1 MTLLDVS
8 VGGEWAGVPYP
19 PARLYTTILVML
31 VAVTVAV
38 LVIRARVAN
47 RLLAE
52 IARTLGF
59 FLVAIGMIVYTVA
72 FRGLRPWE
80 LAIAWALSVPAIVW
94 FVWRLNQIM
103 MRPLEE
109 LERLGDAIQ
118 SHNWSA
124 LLVAS
129 GPVEVGSGQVHD
141 ALRDVAAL
149 IEETTSTAGAVLAAS
164 GRVAEIG
171 GEAADGARRVTD
183 SLARLSSGADGNLE
197 AAERIEGA
205 ARRLTDAAGAVDSA
219 ARESLAISTTVEE
232 RAREGVV
239 QAEEATSRVTAMA
252 QLARDGVERVAVL
265 REASARIGEITQV
278 IGEIA
283 AQTNLLALNAAIEAA
298 RAGEAGRGFAV
309 VAEEVRKLANRSS
322 QSLRRIED
330 LLTQMAERSDE
341 AAERFQ
347 RMEGAVGEGERVM
360 QQAMSVFRGIELDAR
375 RTVQLARTVASAS
388 DGQRELVQEL
398 GMASRQVA
406 QVAAETVSATGEASD
421 ATQRQ
426 RALTERLRAT
436 GRALAAAAETLGAVV
451 SRFGAGEGGSRGAS
465 SSGASSS
472 GASSSGASSS
482 GVSAPAAAS
491 PVMSNRAAAR
501 SGTTPPAAFSLDP

>member
-1 MTLLDVS
+1 MMLLDVS
-8 VGGEWAGVPYP
+8 TVSGEWAGVPYP
-19 PARLYTTILVML
+19 PERLYTTIVVML

-38 LVIRARVAN
+38 LVIRLRVAN

-52 IARTLGF
+52 IARTLGI
-59 FLVAIGMIVYTVA
+59 FLVAIGVIVYTVA

-80 LAIAWALSVPAIVW
+80 LALAWALSVPAIVW

-118 SHNWSA
+118 SHNWAA
-124 LLVAS
+124 LLAAS
-129 GPVEVGSGQVHD
+129 GPAEVGSGQVHE

-149 IEETTSTAGAVLAAS
+149 IEETQTIAGSVLDAS

-171 GEAADGARRVTD
+171 GDAADGARRVTD
-183 SLARLSSGADGNLE
+183 SLARLTSGADGNLE

-205 ARRLTDAAGAVDSA
+205 AHRLTVAAGAVDSA
-219 ARESLAISTTVEE
+219 ARESLAISTAVEE
-232 RAREGVV
+232 HAREGVV
-239 QAEEATSRVTAMA
+239 RAEEATTRVTEIA

-309 VAEEVRKLANRSS
+309 VADEVRKLAKRSS

-330 LLTQMAERSDE
+330 LLMQMAERSDE
-341 AAERFQ
+341 AADRFQ

-360 QQAMSVFRGIELDAR
+360 QQAMSVFRGIEMDAR
-375 RTVQLARTVASAS
+375 RTVDLARTVTAAS
-388 DGQRELVQEL
+388 GEQGELVQEL
-398 GMASRQVA
+398 GFASRQVT
-406 QVAAETVSATGEASD
+406 QVAAETVSATGEAAE

-426 RALTERLRAT
+426 RALTERLRET
-436 GRALAAAAETLGAVV
+436 GRALEVAAATLGAVV
-451 SRFGAGEGGSRGAS
+451 ARFGSREGESAEPSGAVGVPAGERRHRPGFA
-465 SSGASSS
+465 
-472 GASSSGASSS
+472 
-482 GVSAPAAAS
+482 
-491 PVMSNRAAAR
+491 PVMSK
-501 SGTTPPAAFSLDP
+501 

>member
-1 MTLLDVS
+1 MMLLDVS
-8 VGGEWAGVPYP
+8 LVGGEWAGVPYP
-19 PARLYTTILVML
+19 PARLYTTIVVML
-31 VAVTVAV
+31 VAVAVAV
-38 LVIRARVAN
+38 MVVRLRVAN

-52 IARTLGF
+52 IARTLGI
-59 FLVAIGMIVYTVA
+59 FLVVIGIIVYTVA

-80 LAIAWALSVPAIVW
+80 LAFAWALSVPAIVW

-118 SHNWSA
+118 SHNWTA
-124 LLVAS
+124 LLAAS
-129 GPVEVGSGQVHD
+129 GPAGVGSGQVHE

-149 IEETTSTAGAVLAAS
+149 IEETQATAGSVLDAS

-171 GEAADGARRVTD
+171 GEAADGARRVTE
-183 SLARLSSGADGNLE
+183 SLARLTGGADGNLE

-205 ARRLTDAAGAVDSA
+205 ARRLTVAAGAVDSA

-239 QAEEATSRVTAMA
+239 RAEEATTRVTEIA

-309 VAEEVRKLANRSS
+309 VADGVRKLAKRSS

-375 RTVQLARTVASAS
+375 RTVDLARTVAAAS
-388 DGQRELVQEL
+388 GEQGELVQDL
-398 GMASRQVA
+398 GFASRQVA
-406 QVAAETVSATGEASD
+406 QVAAETVSATGEASE

-426 RALTERLRAT
+426 RALTERLRET
-436 GRALAAAAETLGAVV
+436 GHALEAAAATLGAVV
-451 SRFGAGEGGSRGAS
+451 VRFGTREDGVEGSAGLEIAV
-465 SSGASSS
+465 
-472 GASSSGASSS
+472 
-482 GVSAPAAAS
+482 GVEEAEAVGRRRRAALA
-491 PVMSNRAAAR
+491 PVMSK
-501 SGTTPPAAFSLDP
+501 

>member
-1 MTLLDVS
+1 MMLLGVLVQGS
-8 VGGEWAGVPYP
+8 AWSGVPYP
-19 PARLYTTILVML
+19 PERLYTTIIVML
-31 VAVTVAV
+31 VAVTIAV
-38 LVIRARVAN
+38 LVVRMRVAN

-52 IARTLGF
+52 IARTLGV
-59 FLVAIGMIVYTVA
+59 FLVAIGIIVYTVA
-72 FRGLRPWE
+72 FRGLHPGE

-103 MRPLEE
+103 MRPLDE
-109 LERLGDAIQ
+109 LERLGDAIH

-124 LLVAS
+124 LLAGN
-129 GPVEVGSGQVHD
+129 GPAEVGSGQVHE

-149 IEETTSTAGAVLAAS
+149 IEETQATAGAVLAAS

-171 GEAADGARRVTD
+171 GEAADGARRVTE
-183 SLARLSSGADGNLE
+183 SLARLTTGADGNLE
-197 AAERIEGA
+197 AAERIERA

-232 RAREGVV
+232 RARDGVV
-239 QAEEATSRVTAMA
+239 HAEQATSRVTDMA

-309 VAEEVRKLANRSS
+309 VAEEVRKLANRSA

-360 QQAMSVFRGIELDAR
+360 QQAMSVFRGIELDAQ
-375 RTVQLARTVASAS
+375 RTVQLAGTVAAAS
-388 DGQRELVQEL
+388 EEQGELVQEL
-398 GMASRQVA
+398 GLASRQVA
-406 QVAAETVSATGEASD
+406 QVATETVSATGEASD

-426 RALTERLRAT
+426 RALTERLRET
-436 GRALAAAAETLGAVV
+436 GRALANAAETLGTVV
-451 SRFGAGEGGSRGAS
+451 ARFGSREESLGEGGGVVLPAGSGLTMDPGSRGW
-465 SSGASSS
+465 
-472 GASSSGASSS
+472 
-482 GVSAPAAAS
+482 
-491 PVMSNRAAAR
+491 RRR
-501 SGTTPPAAFSLDP
+501 SGGESRGRG

>member
-1 MTLLDVS
+1 MMLLEVS
-8 VGGEWAGVPYP
+8 IVGGEWAGVPYP
-19 PARLYTTILVML
+19 PARLYSTIIVML

-38 LVIRARVAN
+38 LAVRLRVTN

-52 IARTLGF
+52 IARTLGA
-59 FLVAIGMIVYTVA
+59 FLVVIGVIVYTVA

-80 LAIAWALSVPAIVW
+80 LALAWALSVPAIVW

-118 SHNWSA
+118 SRNWSA
-124 LLVAS
+124 LLAAN
-129 GPVEVGSGQVHD
+129 GPDGVGSGQVHE

-149 IEETTSTAGAVLAAS
+149 IEETQATAGSVLGAS
-164 GRVAEIG
+164 ARVTDIG
-171 GEAADGARRVTD
+171 GEAADGARRVTE
-183 SLARLSSGADGNLE
+183 SLARLTGGADGNLE

-205 ARRLTDAAGAVDSA
+205 ARRLTVAAGAVDSA

-239 QAEEATSRVTAMA
+239 RAEDATSRVTEIA

-309 VAEEVRKLANRSS
+309 VADEVRKLANRSS

-330 LLTQMAERSDE
+330 LLMQMAERSDE

-347 RMEGAVGEGERVM
+347 RMQGAVGEGERVM
-360 QQAMSVFRGIELDAR
+360 QQAMAVFRGIELDAR
-375 RTVQLARTVASAS
+375 RTVELARTVASAS
-388 DGQRELVQEL
+388 GEQGELVQEL
-398 GMASRQVA
+398 GLASRQVA
-406 QVAAETVSATGEASD
+406 QVAAETVSATGEAAD

-426 RALTERLRAT
+426 GALTERLRET
-436 GRALAAAAETLGAVV
+436 GRGLAAAAATLGAVV
-451 SRFGAGEGGSRGAS
+451 ARFGSK
-465 SSGASSS
+465 
-472 GASSSGASSS
+472 
-482 GVSAPAAAS
+482 
-491 PVMSNRAAAR
+491 
-501 SGTTPPAAFSLDP
+501 

>member
-1 MTLLDVS
+1 MMLLDVS
-8 VGGEWAGVPYP
+8 MVGGEWTGVPYP

-38 LVIRARVAN
+38 LVVRLRVAN

-52 IARTLGF
+52 IARTLGI
-59 FLVAIGMIVYTVA
+59 FLVVIGVIVYTVA

-80 LAIAWALSVPAIVW
+80 LALAWALSVPAIVW

-109 LERLGDAIQ
+109 LERLGDAIH
-118 SHNWSA
+118 SHNWTA
-124 LLVAS
+124 LLAVS
-129 GPVEVGSGQVHD
+129 GPAGVGSGQVHE

-149 IEETTSTAGAVLAAS
+149 IEETQATAGSVLEAS

-171 GEAADGARRVTD
+171 GEAADGSRRVTE
-183 SLARLSSGADGNLE
+183 SLARLTGGADGNLE

-205 ARRLTDAAGAVDSA
+205 ARRLTVAAGAVDSA

-239 QAEEATSRVTAMA
+239 RAEEATTRVTEIA

-309 VAEEVRKLANRSS
+309 VADEVRKLAKRSS

-360 QQAMSVFRGIELDAR
+360 QHAMSVFRGIELDAR
-375 RTVQLARTVASAS
+375 RTVELASTVAAAS
-388 DGQRELVQEL
+388 GEQGELVQEL
-398 GMASRQVA
+398 GYASRQVA
-406 QVAAETVSATGEASD
+406 QVAAETVSATGEASE

-426 RALTERLRAT
+426 RALTERLRET
-436 GRALAAAAETLGAVV
+436 GRVLEAAAATLGAVV
-451 SRFGAGEGGSRGAS
+451 GRFGTREGGVEGAER
-465 SSGASSS
+465 AV
-472 GASSSGASSS
+472 
-482 GVSAPAAAS
+482 GVAEAEAGGRRHRAALA
-491 PVMSNRAAAR
+491 PVMSK
-501 SGTTPPAAFSLDP
+501 

>member
-1 MTLLDVS
+1 MMFLDVS
-8 VGGEWAGVPYP
+8 TVSGEWAGVPYP
-19 PARLYTTILVML
+19 PERLYTTIIVML

-38 LVIRARVAN
+38 LVIRLRVAN

-52 IARTLGF
+52 IARTLGV
-59 FLVAIGMIVYTVA
+59 FLVAIGVIVYTVA

-80 LAIAWALSVPAIVW
+80 LALAWALSVPAIVW

-118 SHNWSA
+118 SHNWAA
-124 LLVAS
+124 LLAAG
-129 GPVEVGSGQVHD
+129 GPAEVGSGQVNE

-149 IEETTSTAGAVLAAS
+149 IEETQTIAGSVLDAS

-183 SLARLSSGADGNLE
+183 SLARLTSGADGNLE

-205 ARRLTDAAGAVDSA
+205 ARRLTVAAGAVDSA
-219 ARESLAISTTVEE
+219 ARESLAISTAVEE

-239 QAEEATSRVTAMA
+239 RAEEATTRVTEIA

-309 VAEEVRKLANRSS
+309 VADEVRKLAKRSS

-330 LLTQMAERSDE
+330 LLMQMAERSDE

-360 QQAMSVFRGIELDAR
+360 QQAMSVFRGIEVDAR
-375 RTVQLARTVASAS
+375 RTVDLARTVAAAS
-388 DGQRELVQEL
+388 GEQGELVEEL
-398 GMASRQVA
+398 GFASRQVT
-406 QVAAETVSATGEASD
+406 QVAAETVSATGEAAE

-426 RALTERLRAT
+426 RALTERLRET
-436 GRALAAAAETLGAVV
+436 GRALEVAAATLGAVV
-451 SRFGAGEGGSRGAS
+451 ARFGSSEGGSSEGESREPAGVVGVDGGA
-465 SSGASSS
+465 GRRR
-472 GASSSGASSS
+472 
-482 GVSAPAAAS
+482 AAFA
-491 PVMSNRAAAR
+491 PVMSK
-501 SGTTPPAAFSLDP
+501 

>member
-1 MTLLDVS
+1 MMLLNVL
-8 VGGEWAGVPYP
+8 VPGGEWAGVPYP
-19 PARLYTTILVML
+19 PERLYTTIIVML

-38 LVIRARVAN
+38 LAIRVRVAN

-52 IARTLGF
+52 IARTLGV
-59 FLVAIGMIVYTVA
+59 FLVAIGIIVYTVA

-80 LAIAWALSVPAIVW
+80 LVLAWVLSVPAIVW

-109 LERLGDAIQ
+109 LERLGDAIH
-118 SHNWSA
+118 SHNWAA
-124 LLVAS
+124 LLVGS
-129 GPVEVGSGQVHD
+129 GPAEVGSGQVHE

-149 IEETTSTAGAVLAAS
+149 IEETRGTAGSVLAAS

-171 GEAADGARRVTD
+171 GEAADGARRVTE
-183 SLARLSSGADGNLE
+183 SLARLTSGADGNLE
-197 AAERIEGA
+197 AAERIERA
-205 ARRLTDAAGAVDSA
+205 ARRLTDAAGAVDA
-219 ARESLAISTTVEE
+219 AAHESLAISTTVEE
-232 RAREGVV
+232 RAREGVA
-239 QAEEATSRVTAMA
+239 QAEQATSRVTDMA
-252 QLARDGVERVAVL
+252 QLARDGVQRVAVL

-309 VAEEVRKLANRSS
+309 VAEEVRKLANRSA
-322 QSLRRIED
+322 QSLRRIEE

-360 QQAMSVFRGIELDAR
+360 QQAMSVFRGIELDAQ

-388 DGQRELVQEL
+388 GEQGELVQEL
-398 GMASRQVA
+398 GLASRQVA
-406 QVAAETVSATGEASD
+406 QVASETVSATGEAAD

-426 RALTERLRAT
+426 RALTERLRETA
-436 GRALAAAAETLGAVV
+436 RALAGAAETLGGVV
-451 SRFGAGEGGSRGAS
+451 SRFGSRESETAG
-465 SSGASSS
+465 
-472 GASSSGASSS
+472 
-482 GVSAPAAAS
+482 VPARS
-491 PVMSNRAAAR
+491 PVMSNLAQR
-501 SGTTPPAAFSLDP
+501 

>member
-1 MTLLDVS
+1 MLLNVS
-8 VGGEWAGVPYP
+8 LPGAEWAGVPYP

-31 VAVTVAV
+31 VAVAVAV
-38 LVIRARVAN
+38 LVVRLRVAN

-59 FLVAIGMIVYTVA
+59 FLVVIGAIVYTVA

-80 LAIAWALSVPAIVW
+80 LVIAWALSVPAIVW

-124 LLVAS
+124 LLEAS
-129 GPVEVGSGQVHD
+129 GPAGVGSGQVHE

-149 IEETTSTAGAVLAAS
+149 IEETRSTAGEVLDAS
-164 GRVAEIG
+164 DRVAEIG
-171 GEAADGARRVTD
+171 GEAADGARRVTE
-183 SLARLSSGADGNLE
+183 SLARLTSGADGNIE

-239 QAEEATSRVTAMA
+239 RAEEATSRVTDMA

-322 QSLRRIED
+322 QSLRRIEE
-330 LLTQMAERSDE
+330 LLGQMAARSDE

-360 QQAMSVFRGIELDAR
+360 QQAMAVFNGIELDAR
-375 RTVQLARTVASAS
+375 RTVELARTVAAAS
-388 DGQRELVQEL
+388 GEQGELVQEL
-398 GMASRQVA
+398 GRASRQVA
-406 QVAAETVSATGEASD
+406 QVASETVSATEDAAEA
-421 ATQRQ
+421 TRRQ
-426 RALTERLRAT
+426 RALTERLRET
-436 GRALAAAAETLGAVV
+436 GHALANAAAGLGAVV
-451 SRFGAGEGGSRGAS
+451 ARFGSRGE
-465 SSGASSS
+465 
-472 GASSSGASSS
+472 
-482 GVSAPAAAS
+482 
-491 PVMSNRAAAR
+491 RETR
-501 SGTTPPAAFSLDP
+501 

>member
-1 MTLLDVS
+1 MLLNVS
-8 VGGEWAGVPYP
+8 LPGGEWAGVPYP

-31 VAVTVAV
+31 VAVAVTVLAV
-38 LVIRARVAN
+38 RLRVAN

-52 IARTLGF
+52 IARTLGM
-59 FLVAIGMIVYTVA
+59 FLVVIGAIVYTVA
-72 FRGLRPWE
+72 VRGLRPWE
-80 LAIAWALSVPAIVW
+80 LVIAWALSVPAIVW

-124 LLVAS
+124 LLMAS
-129 GPVEVGSGQVHD
+129 GPAGVGSGQVHE

-149 IEETTSTAGAVLAAS
+149 IEETRSTAGEVLDAS
-164 GRVAEIG
+164 DRVAEIG
-171 GEAADGARRVTD
+171 GEAADGARRVTE
-183 SLARLSSGADGNLE
+183 SLGRLTSGADGNIE

-239 QAEEATSRVTAMA
+239 RAEEATSRVTDMA

-330 LLTQMAERSDE
+330 LLGQMAARSDE

-360 QQAMSVFRGIELDAR
+360 QQAMAVFNGIELDAR
-375 RTVQLARTVASAS
+375 RTVELARTVAAAS
-388 DGQRELVQEL
+388 GEQGELVQEL
-398 GMASRQVA
+398 GRASRQVA
-406 QVAAETVSATGEASD
+406 QVAAETVSATEDASE

-426 RALTERLRAT
+426 RALTERLRET
-436 GRALAAAAETLGAVV
+436 GHALANAAAGLGAVV
-451 SRFGAGEGGSRGAS
+451 SRFGAKGAGE
-465 SSGASSS
+465 
-472 GASSSGASSS
+472 
-482 GVSAPAAAS
+482 
-491 PVMSNRAAAR
+491 AR
-501 SGTTPPAAFSLDP
+501 

>member
-1 MTLLDVS
+1 MIVPDGPMM
-8 VGGEWAGVPYP
+8 GGEWAGVPYP
-19 PARLYTTILVML
+19 PARLYTTIIVML

-38 LVIRARVAN
+38 LVVRLRVAN

-52 IARTLGF
+52 IARTLGI
-59 FLVAIGMIVYTVA
+59 FLVLIGVIVYTVA

-80 LAIAWALSVPAIVW
+80 LVLAWALSVPAIIW

-118 SHNWSA
+118 SRNWAA
-124 LLVAS
+124 LLAAR
-129 GPVEVGSGQVHD
+129 GPAGVESGQVHE

-149 IEETTSTAGAVLAAS
+149 IEETRATAGSVLEAS

-171 GEAADGARRVTD
+171 GAAADGARRVTE
-183 SLARLSSGADGNLE
+183 SLARLTSGADGNLE

-205 ARRLTDAAGAVDSA
+205 ARRLTVAAGAVDSA

-239 QAEEATSRVTAMA
+239 RAEEATTRVTEIAH
-252 QLARDGVERVAVL
+252 LARDGVERVAVL

-309 VAEEVRKLANRSS
+309 VADEVRKLAKRSS
-322 QSLRRIED
+322 QSLRRIEE
-330 LLTQMAERSDE
+330 LLTQMAKRSDE

-347 RMEGAVGEGERVM
+347 LMEGAVGEGERVM
-360 QQAMSVFRGIELDAR
+360 QQAMSVFRGIELDAQ
-375 RTVQLARTVASAS
+375 RTVELARTVTAAS
-388 DGQRELVQEL
+388 GEQGELVQEL
-398 GMASRQVA
+398 GFASRQVA

-421 ATQRQ
+421 ATQHQ
-426 RALTERLRAT
+426 RALTERLRET
-436 GRALAAAAETLGAVV
+436 GRALETAAATLGAVV
-451 SRFGAGEGGSRGAS
+451 ARFGSSEEASGGGAAVVES
-465 SSGASSS
+465 
-472 GASSSGASSS
+472 
-482 GVSAPAAAS
+482 VEPRRRAALA
-491 PVMSNRAAAR
+491 PVMSK
-501 SGTTPPAAFSLDP
+501 

>member
-1 MTLLDVS
+1 MMLLDVL
-8 VGGEWAGVPYP
+8 VPGGGWSGVPYP
-19 PARLYTTILVML
+19 PARLYTTIIVML
-31 VAVTVAV
+31 VAVTIAV
-38 LVIRARVAN
+38 LVIRAKVAN
-47 RLLAE
+47 RLLAD
-52 IARTLGF
+52 IARTLGV
-59 FLVAIGMIVYTVA
+59 FLIAIGIIVYTVA

-80 LAIAWALSVPAIVW
+80 LVLAWALSIPAIVW

-124 LLVAS
+124 LLAGS
-129 GPVEVGSGQVHD
+129 GPAEVGSGQVHE

-149 IEETTSTAGAVLAAS
+149 IEETRGTAGAVLAAS

-171 GEAADGARRVTD
+171 GEASDGARRVTE
-183 SLARLSSGADGNLE
+183 SLARLTSGADGNQE
-197 AAERIEGA
+197 AAERIERA

-232 RAREGVV
+232 RARDGVV
-239 QAEEATSRVTAMA
+239 HAEQATSRVTDMA
-252 QLARDGVERVAVL
+252 QLARDGVERVSVL

-309 VAEEVRKLANRSS
+309 VAEEVRKLANRSA

-330 LLTQMAERSDE
+330 LLTQMAARSDE

-375 RTVQLARTVASAS
+375 RTVALARTVAAAS
-388 DGQRELVQEL
+388 GEQGELVQEL
-398 GMASRQVA
+398 GLASRQVA
-406 QVAAETVSATGEASD
+406 QVAAETVSVTGEASE
-421 ATQRQ
+421 ATERQ
-426 RALTERLRAT
+426 RALTERLRET
-436 GRALAAAAETLGAVV
+436 GRALAKAAETLGAVV
-451 SRFGAGEGGSRGAS
+451 ARFGSREAESGEDSRVVLPAGAGLAMDADSRERVRRSGSGSR
-465 SSGASSS
+465 
-472 GASSSGASSS
+472 
-482 GVSAPAAAS
+482 V
-491 PVMSNRAAAR
+491 
-501 SGTTPPAAFSLDP
+501 

>member
-1 MTLLDVS
+1 
-8 VGGEWAGVPYP
+8 
-19 PARLYTTILVML
+19 LYTTIVVML
-31 VAVTVAV
+31 VAVAIAV
-38 LVIRARVAN
+38 LVVRLRVAN

-52 IARTLGF
+52 IARTLGI
-59 FLVAIGMIVYTVA
+59 FLVVIGAIVYTVA
-72 FRGLRPWE
+72 FRGLHPWE
-80 LAIAWALSVPAIVW
+80 LVLAWALSAPAIVW

-124 LLVAS
+124 LLTGTEQVQ
-129 GPVEVGSGQVHD
+129 VGSGQVHE

-149 IEETTSTAGAVLAAS
+149 IEETRSTAGAVLAAS

-171 GEAADGARRVTD
+171 GEAADGARRVTE
-183 SLARLSSGADGNLE
+183 SLARLTSGADGNLE

-205 ARRLTDAAGAVDSA
+205 ARRLTGAAGAVDSA

-239 QAEEATSRVTAMA
+239 QAEQATTRVTEIAH
-252 QLARDGVERVAVL
+252 LARDGVERVAA
-265 REASARIGEITQV
+265 RRGASARIGEITQV

-322 QSLRRIED
+322 QSLRRIEE

-341 AAERFQ
+341 AADRLQ
-347 RMEGAVGEGERVM
+347 RMEGAVAEGERVM
-360 QQAMSVFRGIELDAR
+360 HQAMEVFRGIEIDAR
-375 RTVQLARTVASAS
+375 RTVGLARTVASAS
-388 DGQRELVQEL
+388 GEQGELVQEL
-398 GMASRQVA
+398 GLASRQVA
-406 QVAAETVSATGEASD
+406 QVASETVSTTEQASD
-421 ATQRQ
+421 ATERQ
-426 RALTERLRAT
+426 RALTERLRET
-436 GRALAAAAETLGAVV
+436 GRALAGAAEKLGAVV
-451 SRFGAGEGGSRGAS
+451 ARFGSRDGIAGADAGVGSAGGTGSGARFGSAGGAGSGGSGVGSGVRSGAAAGEGRGLPRDT
-465 SSGASSS
+465 
-472 GASSSGASSS
+472 
-482 GVSAPAAAS
+482 SAGEMDLAAL
-491 PVMSNRAAAR
+491 RKR
-501 SGTTPPAAFSLDP
+501 S

>member
-1 MTLLDVS
+1 MMLLDVTMVS
-8 VGGEWAGVPYP
+8 GEWAGVPYP
-19 PARLYTTILVML
+19 PARLYTTIIVML
-31 VAVTVAV
+31 VAVAVAV
-38 LVIRARVAN
+38 LAVRFRVAN

-52 IARTLGF
+52 IARTLGI
-59 FLVAIGMIVYTVA
+59 FLVAIGVIVYTVA

-80 LAIAWALSVPAIVW
+80 LALAWALSVPAIVW

-118 SHNWSA
+118 SHNWAA
-124 LLVAS
+124 LLAAS
-129 GPVEVGSGQVHD
+129 GPAGVGSGQVHE

-149 IEETTSTAGAVLAAS
+149 IEETQSTAGSVLHAS

-183 SLARLSSGADGNLE
+183 SLARLTSGADGNLE
-197 AAERIEGA
+197 AAERIERA
-205 ARRLTDAAGAVDSA
+205 ARRLTVAADAVDSA

-239 QAEEATSRVTAMA
+239 RAEEATTRVTEIA

-309 VAEEVRKLANRSS
+309 VADEVRKLAKRSS

-347 RMEGAVGEGERVM
+347 LMEGAVGEGERVM

-375 RTVQLARTVASAS
+375 RTVDLASTVAAAS
-388 DGQRELVQEL
+388 GEQGELVQEL
-398 GMASRQVA
+398 GFASRQVA
-406 QVAAETVSATGEASD
+406 QVAAETVSATGEAAE

-426 RALTERLRAT
+426 RALTERLRET
-436 GRALAAAAETLGAVV
+436 GHALEAAASTLGAVV
-451 SRFGAGEGGSRGAS
+451 ARFGSSEDAVAVGPGVPEAGAGELRRRAGL
-465 SSGASSS
+465 
-472 GASSSGASSS
+472 
-482 GVSAPAAAS
+482 S
-491 PVMSNRAAAR
+491 PVMSK
-501 SGTTPPAAFSLDP
+501 

>member
-1 MTLLDVS
+1 MMLLDVS
-8 VGGEWAGVPYP
+8 LVSGEWAGVPYP
-19 PARLYTTILVML
+19 PARLYTTIVVML

-38 LVIRARVAN
+38 LAVRLRVAN

-52 IARTLGF
+52 IARTLGI
-59 FLVAIGMIVYTVA
+59 FLVAIGVIVYTVA

-80 LAIAWALSVPAIVW
+80 LALAWALSVPAIMW

-118 SHNWSA
+118 SHNWTS
-124 LLVAS
+124 LLAAS
-129 GPVEVGSGQVHD
+129 GPAGVGSGQVHE

-149 IEETTSTAGAVLAAS
+149 IEETQVIAGSVLDAS

-171 GEAADGARRVTD
+171 GEAADGARRVTE
-183 SLARLSSGADGNLE
+183 SLARLTSGADGNRE

-205 ARRLTDAAGAVDSA
+205 ARRLTVAAEAVDSA

-239 QAEEATSRVTAMA
+239 RAEEATTRVTEIA

-309 VAEEVRKLANRSS
+309 VADEVRKLAKRSS

-330 LLTQMAERSDE
+330 LLMQMAERSDE

-360 QQAMSVFRGIELDAR
+360 QQAMSVFRGIEMDAR
-375 RTVQLARTVASAS
+375 RTVDLARTVAAAS
-388 DGQRELVQEL
+388 GEQGELVEEL
-398 GMASRQVA
+398 GFASRQVT
-406 QVAAETVSATGEASD
+406 QVAAETVSATGEAAE

-426 RALTERLRAT
+426 RALTERLRET
-436 GRALAAAAETLGAVV
+436 GRALEVAASTLGAVV
-451 SRFGAGEGGSRGAS
+451 ARFGSGEAESAVPAGIGGADAGDPR
-465 SSGASSS
+465 
-472 GASSSGASSS
+472 
-482 GVSAPAAAS
+482 PRAAFA
-491 PVMSNRAAAR
+491 PVMSK
-501 SGTTPPAAFSLDP
+501 

>member
-1 MTLLDVS
+1 MGSAGNLSGRAVIVADVLAA
-8 VGGEWAGVPYP
+8 GDGWAGVPYP
-19 PARLYTTILVML
+19 PVRLYTTILVML
-31 VAVTVAV
+31 VAVTIAV
-38 LVIRARVAN
+38 LVIRLRVAN

-52 IARTLGF
+52 IARTLGV
-59 FLVAIGMIVYTVA
+59 FLVLIGVIVYTVA

-80 LAIAWALSVPAIVW
+80 LALAWALSVPAIVW

-124 LLVAS
+124 LLTETTRVQ
-129 GPVEVGSGQVHD
+129 VGSGQVHE

-149 IEETTSTAGAVLAAS
+149 IEETRSTAGAVLAAS

-171 GEAADGARRVTD
+171 GEAAEGARRVTE
-183 SLARLSSGADGNLE
+183 SLSRLTSGADGNLE

-219 ARESLAISTTVEE
+219 ARESVAISTTVEE

-239 QAEEATSRVTAMA
+239 QAEQATTRVTEIA
-252 QLARDGVERVAVL
+252 QLARDGVERVAAL

-309 VAEEVRKLANRSS
+309 VADEVRKLANRSA

-330 LLTQMAERSDE
+330 LLTQMAARSDE
-341 AAERFQ
+341 AAERLQ

-360 QQAMSVFRGIELDAR
+360 HQAMEVFRGIELDAR
-375 RTVQLARTVASAS
+375 RTVGLARTVASAS
-388 DGQRELVQEL
+388 GEQGELVHEL
-398 GMASRQVA
+398 GLASRQVA
-406 QVAAETVSATGEASD
+406 QVAAETVSTTGEASD
-421 ATQRQ
+421 ATERQ
-426 RALTERLRAT
+426 RALTERLRET
-436 GRALAAAAETLGAVV
+436 GRTLASAADKLAAVV
-451 SRFGAGEGGSRGAS
+451 ARFGSREDAPDSDVGSDAAALSSMGERGFPADPRARAGELAGGRL
-465 SSGASSS
+465 
-472 GASSSGASSS
+472 
-482 GVSAPAAAS
+482 
-491 PVMSNRAAAR
+491 RQ
-501 SGTTPPAAFSLDP
+501 